1 LTRLEVE
8 EAVAVALAEELEEEV
23 ADADVDDEGKTVSF
37 PDLKEGDWVSTTD
50 IEVTE
55 KIRKKV

>member
-1 LTRLEVE
+1 MEVE